1 MNAEAPERE
10 DAPMECAATSVSFDD
25 DSKAYQL
32 QSIAL
37 LITPLPVLLLT
48 LSHLPDRA
56 TPLRGE
62 PPPHRERSLRRRRE
76 AVAQAKQKGM
86 WKVFAIR
93 AAAFSWQPARLK
105 HPKLTLVT
113 AIGK

>member
-1 MNAEAPERE
+1 MDAEAPERE

-48 LSHLPDRA
+48 TH
-56 TPLRGE
+56 
-62 PPPHRERSLRRRRE
+62 
-76 AVAQAKQKGM
+76 
-86 WKVFAIR
+86 
-93 AAAFSWQPARLK
+93 ARLILILK
-105 HPKLTLVT
+105 SRDPAKIRCALTS
-113 AIGK
+113 A